1 MTRRTLPHPADTPAP
16 ASRMGDLG
24 TVLALFFTTR
34 RAMLMAGLALAA
46 TTVLAGIALLGLSGW
61 FISATAFAGLSA
73 ATALAF
79 DVFAPAAAI
88 RFLALARTAARYGE
102 RLTTHD
108 GALSILAVLRERL
121 FRGFAQPG
129 AARSLLARPAKL
141 LFRLTA
147 DIDALDSLYL
157 RILVPAG
164 AMLAAALVAGITLGT
179 LQAGLGLAVAG
190 GLLLTGFG
198 LPILA
203 ARAARQPARRR
214 AYALEALRA
223 RAIDLVAGQTELILA
238 GRLAGQ
244 RAAIARA
251 DADAAKA
258 DDALDRIETAV
269 GAGFALAGTVVLAG
283 TLLAVGLLA
292 RDGVI
297 GTPVAVLGLLVALA
311 ATEPFA
317 GLRRGALEL
326 GRTLLAA
333 RRIAPRLR
341 PQPPALRPALP
352 PADHAAR
359 LHGVSARHEGAQRD
373 AVHDLTLDIPR
384 GARLAIIGAS
394 GAGKSTLLA
403 LLSGEMA
410 PAAGTLEACPA
421 TLLTQRTEL
430 FQDSVRDNLR
440 LAAPEATDARLWD
453 ALAAA
458 GLAAPIRALPRGL
471 DTLLGEGG
479 LGLSGGESRRL
490 ALARLLL
497 RAAPLWLLD
506 EPTEGLD
513 AATGRDVLTR
523 VADHVGARTLVIAT
537 HIRREAEIAD
547 HLIILDGGRI
557 LARTERGTP
566 AFEAALAAL
575 RPD

>member
-1 MTRRTLPHPADTPAP
+1 
-16 ASRMGDLG
+16 MGDLG

>member
-1 MTRRTLPHPADTPAP
+1 M
-16 ASRMGDLG
+16 SRMGDLG
-24 TVLALFFTTR
+24 TILALFFTTR
-34 RAMLMAGLALAA
+34 RAMLLAGLGLAA
-46 TTVLAGIALLGLSGW
+46 ATVLAGIALLGLSGW

-108 GALSILAVLRERL
+108 GALSILALLRERL

-164 AMLAAALVAGITLGT
+164 AMLAAALAAGITLGT
-179 LQAGLGLAVAG
+179 MQAGLGLAVAG
-190 GLLLTGFG
+190 LLLLAGFG

-203 ARAARQPARRR
+203 ARVARQPARRR

-251 DADAAKA
+251 DAEAAKA
-258 DDALDRIETAV
+258 DDALDRIETGV

-292 RDGVI
+292 RDGMI

-311 ATEPFA
+311 AAEPFA
-317 GLRRGALEL
+317 GMRRGAVEL

-341 PQPPALRPALP
+341 PQPPAFQPGLP
-352 PADHAAR
+352 PPESAAR
-359 LHGVSARHEGAQRD
+359 LRGVSARHDGALRD
-373 AVHDLTLDIPR
+373 TVHDLTLDIAP
-384 GARLAIIGAS
+384 GARVAIIGTS

-403 LLSGEMA
+403 LLGGEMA
-410 PAAGTLEACPA
+410 PSAGTVEACPS

-440 LAAPEATDARLWD
+440 LAAPDATDDRLWD

-458 GLAAPIRALPRGL
+458 GLAGPIRALPHGL
-471 DTLLGEGG
+471 DTLLGESG

-513 AATGRDVLTR
+513 AATARDVLAR
-523 VADHVGARTLVIAT
+523 VAEQAGPRTLVIAT

-547 HLIILDGGRI
+547 HFIIIDGGRI
-557 LARTERGTP
+557 LARAQRGTP
-566 AFEAALAAL
+566 AFEAALAML

>member
-1 MTRRTLPHPADTPAP
+1 MD
-16 ASRMGDLG
+16 DLG

-34 RAMLMAGLALAA
+34 RAMLLAGLALAA

-108 GALSILAVLRERL
+108 GALSILAMLRARL

-179 LQAGLGLAVAG
+179 LNAGLGIAVAG
-190 GLLLTGFG
+190 LLLLAGFG
-198 LPILA
+198 LPALA
-203 ARAARQPARRR
+203 ARVARKPARRR

-269 GAGFALAGTVVLAG
+269 GAGFALTGTVVLAG

-297 GTPVAVLGLLVALA
+297 STPLAVLGLLVALA
-311 ATEPFA
+311 AAEPFA

-352 PADHAAR
+352 PADSAAR
-359 LHGVSARHEGAQRD
+359 LCGVSARHEGAQRD
-373 AVHDLTLDIPR
+373 AVHDLTLDLPR
-384 GARLAIIGAS
+384 GTRLAIIGAS
-394 GAGKSTLLA
+394 GAGKSTVLA
-403 LLSGEMA
+403 LLGGEMA
-410 PAAGTLEACPA
+410 PAAGTLEACPS

-440 LAAPEATDARLWD
+440 LAAPEATDEKLWD

-458 GLAAPIRALPRGL
+458 GLANAVRALPRGL
-471 DTLLGEGG
+471 DTRLGEGG

-513 AATGRDVLTR
+513 ATTARDVLAR
-523 VADHVGARTLVIAT
+523 VADHVGDRTLVIAT
-537 HIRREAEIAD
+537 HIRREAAIAD
-547 HLIILDGGRI
+547 RLILIDDGRI
-557 LARTERGTP
+557 RARTERGTP
-566 AFEAALAAL
+566 AFEAALATL